1 MYAGPD
7 ASVYRYDCNSSYKDI
22 IWLIVKEVLTYYS
35 I

>member
-22 IWLIVKEVLTYYS
+22 IWLIVKEY
-35 I
+35 